1 MVTRQSDPFG
11 IRILIAVV
19 CFIATIQ
26 FSLGQE
32 RARNSSA
39 LDASIKKAFDSSSD
53 GWSVDEVL
61 LHDDRRNSFIEA
73 CRSLPGI
80 SSDISDK
87 QLFERLIQIRK
98 AGKLGAQSTQRSH
111 SDVDAWLP
119 VAEIASRR
127 MMDEYQANVDQW
139 LVDPD
144 LLVKFD
150 HIASQIVAD
159 ADRYEVRKA
168 ALKLR
173 KSRRLKPELM
183 SRVTDWKRDIKTFT
197 VEEASSDLSQ
207 IPTNAGVYIFR
218 DKTGYLYIGQSNNL
232 RTRLTKHLDE
242 SDRKSLCNYLKSNDE
257 KGITIELHVFAKDS
271 PAADTVAREAYES
284 DLIRTRKPRLNL
296 AP

>member
-1 MVTRQSDPFG
+1 MIHRPG
-11 IRILIAVV
+11 EILIVRVFLAFA
-19 CFIATIQ
+19 CFFASIHSSKA
-26 FSLGQE
+26 QE
-32 RARNSSA
+32 RSRNSTT
-39 LDASIKKAFDSSSD
+39 LDASIKKAFVASCD

-61 LHDDRRNSFIEA
+61 LHDDRRKSFIET
-73 CRSLPGI
+73 CRSQPEI
-80 SSDISDK
+80 DSDIADK

-98 AGKLGAQSTQRSH
+98 AGKLGSSSTQRSR
-111 SDVDAWLP
+111 SDVEAWLP
-119 VAEIASRR
+119 IAEIASRR
-127 MMDEYQANVDQW
+127 MMDEFQANVDQW

-144 LLVKFD
+144 LLKKFD
-150 HIASQIVAD
+150 AIANQILAD
-159 ADRYEVRKA
+159 ADPYDVRKA

-173 KSRRLKPELM
+173 KSRSLKPELM
-183 SRVTDWKRDIKTFT
+183 SRVTDWKREIKTFS
-197 VEEASSDLSQ
+197 VAQASMDLNQ

-218 DKTGYLYIGQSNNL
+218 DKTGFLYIGQSNNL

-242 SDRKSLCNYLKSNDE
+242 SDRKSLCNYLKSSDE